1 MNNVIDINIKKD
13 EHSLKDVAN
22 ELNDILGI
30 SLMSTD
36 RYDEVPAFEYKD
48 KEYQYILWGIPDEE
62 HHDMYDHEVDTNNF
76 IFQII
81 KDNFIDFLPQEV
93 DCYFNKFS
101 LSDKLVISLINDN

>member
-1 MNNVIDINIKKD
+1 MQNVIDINIKKD

-30 SLMSTD
+30 SLVITD

-48 KEYQYILWGIPDEE
+48 KEYEYILWGIPDEE
-62 HHDMYDHEVDTNNF
+62 HHDMYDHEVDTDNF

-81 KDNFIDFLPQEV
+81 KENFIDFHLQEV
-93 DCYFNKFS
+93 DCYLNKLG
-101 LSDKLVISLINDN
+101 LSDKLVFSLIKDN